1 MGQQGSELSMDSFGR
16 CVSVIVADPYPVIV
30 RGARAFLEDDP
41 QIQVVAEASTLAC
54 LKKRVTA
61 MRPDIA
67 LVDWFMAS
75 RDLPSA
81 ARLLR
86 SNQHKT
92 SFIFMTVPENSP
104 ELREIGEF
112 GAAAFVSKWCSAS
125 KLRSAVVKAYLD
137 AASLGGG
144 ALHRTD
150 REGIPSGT
158 DAVRRLKKLTY
169 KERRL
174 LPLVCEGLRNKEI
187 ARQLGIAESTL
198 WHHFTSVF
206 DKLEVKDRLELAA
219 FVNRH
224 SMVFWRASPPPKW
237 PGRGSMAGAVEVLEN
252 SLSSP

>member
-1 MGQQGSELSMDSFGR
+1 MGQQSSEFSMDSIGR
-16 CVSVIVADPYPVIV
+16 CASVIVADPYPLIV
-30 RGARAFLEDDP
+30 RGVRAFLEDDP

-54 LKKRVTA
+54 LQKRVTA

-75 RDLPSA
+75 QSLAST

-86 SNQHKT
+86 SNQPTT
-92 SFIFMTVPENSP
+92 STIFMTVPGNSP
-104 ELREIGEF
+104 ELPETGEF
-112 GAAAFVSKWCSAS
+112 GAAAFLSKWSSAQ
-125 KLRSAVVKAYLD
+125 KLRSAVLKAYRD
-137 AASLGGG
+137 AVSLRGG
-144 ALHRTD
+144 ALH
-150 REGIPSGT
+150 GT
-158 DAVRRLKKLTY
+158 DQTRMPPGMDAEQRLKKLTY

-187 ARQLGIAESTL
+187 ARRLGIAESTL

-224 SMVFWRASPPPKW
+224 STVFRGASPRPTW
-237 PGRGSMAGAVEVLEN
+237 PGSDSAALAVTALEY

>member
-1 MGQQGSELSMDSFGR
+1 MGQQSSEFSMDSIGR
-16 CVSVIVADPYPVIV
+16 CVSVIVADPYPLIV
-30 RGARAFLEDDP
+30 RGVRAFLEDDP

-54 LKKRVTA
+54 LQKRVIA

-75 RDLPSA
+75 QDLAST

-86 SNQHKT
+86 SNQHTT
-92 SFIFMTVPENSP
+92 STIFMTVPGNPP
-104 ELREIGEF
+104 ERRETGEF
-112 GAAAFVSKWCSAS
+112 GAAAFVSKWSSAQ
-125 KLRSAVVKAYLD
+125 KLRSAVLKAYRD
-137 AASLGGG
+137 AESLGGG

-150 REGIPSGT
+150 RWRMPSGT
-158 DAVRRLKKLTY
+158 NAERRLKRLTY

-187 ARQLGIAESTL
+187 ARRLGIAESTL

-224 SMVFWRASPPPKW
+224 SMVFWGASPPPTW
-237 PGRGSMAGAVEVLEN
+237 PSPDSTALAVTVLEN

>member
-1 MGQQGSELSMDSFGR
+1 MGQQSSELSMYSIGQ

-30 RGARAFLEDDP
+30 RGIRAFLEDDP
-41 QIQVVAEASTLAC
+41 QIQVVAQASTLAC
-54 LKKRVTA
+54 LQKRVTA
-61 MRPDIA
+61 MWPDIA

-75 RDLPSA
+75 QDLAST

-86 SNQHKT
+86 SNHHAT
-92 SFIFMTVPENSP
+92 STIFMTVPGSSP
-104 ELREIGEF
+104 ERRDTDEF
-112 GAAAFVSKWCSAS
+112 GAAAFVSKWSSAQ
-125 KLRSAVVKAYLD
+125 KLRSVVLKAYRD
-137 AASLGGG
+137 AVSLGGG

-150 REGIPSGT
+150 RRRMPET
-158 DAVRRLKKLTY
+158 EAVQRLKRLTY

-187 ARQLGIAESTL
+187 AKRLDIAESTL

-224 SMVFWRASPPPKW
+224 SMVFWGALPPPKW
-237 PGRGSMAGAVEVLEN
+237 PRPDSTALAVTVLEN
-252 SLSSP
+252 SLSGP